1 MRKNIIDPA
10 LNKVAREIVDAAYK
24 VHYKLG
30 PGLLEQIYETCLI
43 KELSKKGL
51 KVAKQVPIPV
61 MYDGEQLELGFRL
74 DLLVDDSVIIEL
86 KAVEVVL
93 PVHHAQ
99 VMTYLKLSGKKL
111 GLLINF
117 NVPLIGK
124 GIKRIAM

>member
-1 MRKNIIDPA
+1 MRKNIVDPE

-30 PGLLEQIYETCLI
+30 PGLLEQIYETCLM
-43 KELSKKGL
+43 KELSKKNL
-51 KVAKQVPIPV
+51 KVAKQVPVPV

-74 DLLVDDSVIIEL
+74 DLLIEDLIIVEL
-86 KAVEVVL
+86 KAVEIVL